1 VFARDRNPKLDDS
14 MFDSP
19 LAIPHRNSASLS
31 PDASTPLHSL
41 SAIDEEANSPSI
53 GRIGQRS
60 SRARPSP
67 LSFKPSQP
75 LDLHKVNDK
84 IHDILW
90 NVYNQEESE
99 LLTPDESE
107 IGPASP
113 FFGPP
118 GGLSAQ
124 QEQEIPSTITA
135 TAAEAA
141 SIQRDLRPADPII
154 VVDTATPTRKIP
166 TLVGPNALPYARCP
180 S

>member
-1 VFARDRNPKLDDS
+1 

-90 NVYNQEESE
+90 NVDNQEESE

-124 QEQEIPSTITA
+124 QAPPIAPPTA
-135 TAAEAA
+135 TASALATPGQA
-141 SIQRDLRPADPII
+141 DLKPADPII
-154 VVDTATPTRKIP
+154 VVGTAKPTRKIP